1 MKPWPTQDQIKMAM
15 LTSKIS
21 FPKFYK
27 LGLFAAILL
36 PCRLDLIC
44 AQYMQVLSD
53 VTSLLRENDNK
64 QTISLFH
71 LPLINLFKPCF
82 LLFA

>member
-1 MKPWPTQDQIKMAM
+1 MAM
-15 LTSKIS
+15 FISKIS
-21 FPKFYK
+21 FPKFYE
-27 LGLFAAILL
+27 LGLFVAILL

-53 VTSLLRENDNK
+53 VTSLLRENDKK

-71 LPLINLFKPCF
+71 LPLIN
-82 LLFA
+82 